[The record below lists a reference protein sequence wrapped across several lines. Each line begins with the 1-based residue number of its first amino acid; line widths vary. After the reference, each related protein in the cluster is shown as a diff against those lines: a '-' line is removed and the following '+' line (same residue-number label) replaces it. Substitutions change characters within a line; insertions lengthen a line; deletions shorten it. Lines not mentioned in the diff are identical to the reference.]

1 MPQKDST
8 TDSHRAAD
16 LDYSADDAG
25 SANGIFGWKAA
36 TSKLSIG
43 TQPGQGLVG
52 NPNQWRAPNGI
63 DERLRHLVI

>member
-25 SANGIFGWKAA
+25 SANGIFGWKADTRFNA
-36 TSKLSIG
+36 FEAGEHYI
-43 TQPGQGLVG
+43 LVG
-52 NPNQWRAPNGI
+52 AGLSQVR
-63 DERLRHLVI
+63 